1 MCFFCQQY
9 HCASWTVCI
18 CVCIIVVVISESV
31 DGSYEDFD
39 DMEFGYEVELDQS
52 ADYAGMSYEDDQ

>member
-1 MCFFCQQY
+1 
-9 HCASWTVCI
+9 
-18 CVCIIVVVISESV
+18 VCIIVVVISESV
-31 DGSYEDFD
+31 DRSYEDFD

>member
-1 MCFFCQQY
+1 
-9 HCASWTVCI
+9 
-18 CVCIIVVVISESV
+18 VCIIVIVISESV